1 MGLDFEA
8 ESTWPRKKEKEE
20 VPNRGRKIGRGNRV
34 ETEAGRAGLAPWASR
49 HQPVPASHSP
59 FHPKPTFL
67 PPLCFLRSRLFL
79 HPRPRAWRA
88 MAQCDHGQVATVK
101 PGSHFYPSL
110 SLRIGNVTPVCD
122 PRLSPTKTFSSPLFQ
137 PASSTGGSGYKAFNP
152 APQRVGGETEAERQD
167 A

>member
-1 MGLDFEA
+1 LGLDFEA
-8 ESTWPRKKEKEE
+8 ESRWPRNKEKEE
-20 VPNRGRKIGRGNRV
+20 VPNRGRKIGRGNRE
-34 ETEAGRAGLAPWASR
+34 ETEAGRAGLTPWASR

-122 PRLSPTKTFSSPLFQ
+122 PRLSPHPNLLFSPFSTSQQHRGEWVQGIQPSPS
-137 PASSTGGSGYKAFNP
+137 ACGWGN
-152 APQRVGGETEAERQD
+152 
-167 A
+167 